1 MPRQK
6 QSNQSNGPVWQDP
19 SSYDALVHGPP
30 YMPSMKLASQDRNRV
45 RTAAQEARPLAVEA
59 MNVIARRSKEALL
72 DVPVEMMAEGKAM
85 NYKPLADLLVVYRGV
100 TAVHLTHHWQTR
112 GGHYY
117 ADHLLLQ
124 RIYEETQALIDPMA
138 ERTVGLGHWLLVDA
152 VTQARA
158 LADLVGLLTPGGK
171 VPPENMIQTS
181 YNATLFAISAIEMVI
196 KRLDEAGLMTA
207 GLDDLLP
214 AHAGVFE
221 GHGYL
226 LGQRLSAD

>member
-1 MPRQK
+1 MEEG
-6 QSNQSNGPVWQDP
+6 NQ
-19 SSYDALVHGPP
+19 
-30 YMPSMKLASQDRNRV
+30 
-45 RTAAQEARPLAVEA
+45 
-59 MNVIARRSKEALL
+59 
-72 DVPVEMMAEGKAM
+72 KAM
-85 NYKPLADLLVVYRGV
+85 DYKPLADLLVVYRGV

-124 RIYEETQALIDPMA
+124 RIYEETQELIDPMA

-214 AHAGVFE
+214 AHAGKFE
-221 GHGYL
+221 EHGYL